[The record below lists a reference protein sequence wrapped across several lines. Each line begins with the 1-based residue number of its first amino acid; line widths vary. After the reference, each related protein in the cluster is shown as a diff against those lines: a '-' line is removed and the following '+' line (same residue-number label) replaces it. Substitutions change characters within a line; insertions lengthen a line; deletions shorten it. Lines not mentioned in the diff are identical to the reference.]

1 MHKIQAVI
9 AIIVAVII
17 GVVAQL
23 IIKKGLNA
31 MTTLDLSKNI
41 LCSYVTIFTS
51 PLIIFGI
58 AIYFASILL
67 WLYALTIVELSY
79 AYPFLALSYIF
90 VILGSW
96 YFLGESVS
104 MVRLVGVLIIVFGVL
119 VVARS

>member
-1 MHKIQAVI
+1 MHKIQAI
-9 AIIVAVII
+9 MAIIVAVII

-23 IIKKGLNA
+23 IIKRGLNA

-41 LCSYVTIFTS
+41 LSSYVTIFTS

-96 YFLGESVS
+96 YFLGEAVS
-104 MVRLVGVLIIVFGVL
+104 MLRLVGVLIIVLGVL

>member
-1 MHKIQAVI
+1 M

-23 IIKKGLNA
+23 IIKRGLNA

-41 LCSYVTIFTS
+41 LSSYVTIFTS

-96 YFLGESVS
+96 YFLGEAVS
-104 MVRLVGVLIIVFGVL
+104 MLRLVGVLIIVFGVL

>member
-1 MHKIQAVI
+1 MHKIQAVM

-23 IIKKGLNA
+23 IIKRGLNA

-41 LCSYVTIFTS
+41 LSSYVTIFTS

-58 AIYFASILL
+58 AIYFASIVL

-96 YFLGESVS
+96 YFLGEAVS
-104 MVRLVGVLIIVFGVL
+104 MLRLVGVLIIVFGVL

>member
-1 MHKIQAVI
+1 MHKIQAVM

-17 GVVAQL
+17 GVAAQL

-41 LCSYVTIFTS
+41 LSSYVTIFTS

-96 YFLGESVS
+96 YFLGEAVS

>member
-1 MHKIQAVI
+1 MHKIQAVM

-23 IIKKGLNA
+23 IIKRGLNA

-41 LCSYVTIFTS
+41 LSSYVTIFTS

-96 YFLGESVS
+96 YFLGEAVS
-104 MVRLVGVLIIVFGVL
+104 MLRLVGVLIIVFGVL